1 MGIRGEKIMEPWNS
15 ISGKQKLIRT
25 LILLPFIVV
34 FIWFMINFVVQPRA
48 TWYSIV
54 VVVVVYIWQLVGCII
69 QIVNER

>member
-1 MGIRGEKIMEPWNS
+1 MGIRGEKILEPWNS

-34 FIWFMINFVVQPRA
+34 FIWFMMNFVVQPRA

-54 VVVVVYIWQLVGCII
+54 VVVVYIWQIINCII
-69 QIVNER
+69 QIMNDR

>member
-25 LILLPFIVV
+25 LILLPFIFV
-34 FIWFMINFVVQPRA
+34 FIWFMMNFVVQPRA

-54 VVVVVYIWQLVGCII
+54 VVAVYIWHIINCII
-69 QIVNER
+69 QIINER

>member
-1 MGIRGEKIMEPWNS
+1 MEPWNS

-34 FIWFMINFVVQPRA
+34 FIWFMMNFVVQPRA
-48 TWYSIV
+48 TWYSI

>member
-1 MGIRGEKIMEPWNS
+1 MGIRRKKIMEPWNS

-34 FIWFMINFVVQPRA
+34 FIWFMMNFVVQPRA
-48 TWYSIV
+48 TWYSI